1 MGNLERFDMP
11 ATPDLGAMKK
21 NETGKVACGQN
32 KEHIRKAFKIFFF
45 LLKMVT
51 IKICE
56 LDSCT

>member
-51 IKICE
+51 IKI
-56 LDSCT
+56 